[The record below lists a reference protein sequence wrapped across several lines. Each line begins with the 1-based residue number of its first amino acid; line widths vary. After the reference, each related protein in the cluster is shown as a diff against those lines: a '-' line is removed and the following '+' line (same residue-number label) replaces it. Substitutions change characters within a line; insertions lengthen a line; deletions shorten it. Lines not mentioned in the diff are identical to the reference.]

1 MLAGKITAFNGAR
14 WGNKYPEIRRIERE
28 ITHELLNDSGLL
40 AKPREFSFRVYTFRE
55 YQRKID
61 GKATIID
68 K

>member
-28 ITHELLNDSGLL
+28 INHELLNDSGFL
-40 AKPREFSFRVYTFRE
+40 AKPRGFSFRVYTFSE
-55 YQRKID
+55 YQRKIH
-61 GKATIID
+61 GNSTII